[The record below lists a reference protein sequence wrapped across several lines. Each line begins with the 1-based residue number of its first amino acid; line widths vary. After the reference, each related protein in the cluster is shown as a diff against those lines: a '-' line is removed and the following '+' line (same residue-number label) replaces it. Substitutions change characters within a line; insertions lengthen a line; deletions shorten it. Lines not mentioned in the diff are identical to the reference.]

1 MSNNNISIQSII
13 GKDNFADSISVND
26 LAQQIRNEPK
36 DPIYNIRDI
45 IEIQEKNKKQ
55 KQHKYESM
63 YKQLLNLIYQRT
75 VNHESTMIYT
85 IPYMTDLKE
94 YDYEEYK
101 TYIINKL
108 TEQNI
113 AITSL
118 KKYNPNVQ
126 DNQYIITWRFIGC
139 KR

>member
-55 KQHKYESM
+55 KQHKYETM